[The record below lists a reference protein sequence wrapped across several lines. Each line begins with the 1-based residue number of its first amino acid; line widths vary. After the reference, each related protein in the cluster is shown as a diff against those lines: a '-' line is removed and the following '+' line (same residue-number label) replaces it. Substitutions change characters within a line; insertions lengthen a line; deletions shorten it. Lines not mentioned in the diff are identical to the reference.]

1 VKNPRT
7 ARARST
13 IVNRTVTPRRRPN
26 ADLRERE
33 DLTPKEVDR
42 LQDAAR
48 KHSRYGHRD
57 ATAILIAYRH
67 GLRASELCELTW
79 NMIELDSGRIHVRR
93 AKNGVD
99 STHPLTGKEIRAL
112 RQLRRENLQS
122 RFVFNTE
129 RGGPVTRAWFLKMV
143 LRTGKLAKLA
153 LPIHPHMLRHACG
166 FKLANDGVDT
176 RALQHFLGHRN
187 IMHTVRYTELRS
199 DRFDGF
205 WKDCAIDAVLSMM
218 ASIPGSCSSFWATEV
233 SFTRCGIRS
242 CAPNDSMGSRWVLQA
257 SSVQPRPSNAVVNTR
272 ALQHFLGHRNI
283 MHTVR
288 YTELRSD
295 RFDGFWKD

>member
-1 VKNPRT
+1 VKNPRAT
-7 ARARST
+7 RDPST
-13 IVNRTVTPRRRPN
+13 IVNRTVTPRRPRN

-33 DLTPKEVDR
+33 YLTPKEVDR

-48 KHSRYGHRD
+48 KYSRYGHRD

-67 GLRASELCELTW
+67 GLRASELCGLTW

-122 RFVFNTE
+122 RYVFNTE
-129 RGGPVTRAWFLKMV
+129 RGGPVTRDWLLKMV
-143 LRTGKLAKLA
+143 RRTRELAKLA
-153 LPIHPHMLRHACG
+153 FPIHPHMLRHGCG

-205 WKDCAIDAVLSMM
+205 WKD
-218 ASIPGSCSSFWATEV
+218 
-233 SFTRCGIRS
+233 
-242 CAPNDSMGSRWVLQA
+242 
-257 SSVQPRPSNAVVNTR
+257 
-272 ALQHFLGHRNI
+272 
-283 MHTVR
+283 
-288 YTELRSD
+288 
-295 RFDGFWKD
+295 

>member
-1 VKNPRT
+1 LGGGPAVGRAFELIRAWDQRAGDAARSPTSGDSYPSVDIFPQKDHYSDSVSLKAAFVMGNPSPSRGP
-7 ARARST
+7 ST
-13 IVNRTVTPRRRPN
+13 IVNRTVTPRRRRN

-33 DLTPKEVDR
+33 YLTPKEVER

-112 RQLRRENLQS
+112 RQLRRENLQG
-122 RFVFNTE
+122 RYVFNTE
-129 RGGPVTRAWFLKMV
+129 RGGPVTRAWFLKMIR
-143 LRTGKLAKLA
+143 RTGELAKLPF
-153 LPIHPHMLRHACG
+153 PIHPHMLRHGCG

-205 WKDCAIDAVLSMM
+205 WKD
-218 ASIPGSCSSFWATEV
+218 
-233 SFTRCGIRS
+233 
-242 CAPNDSMGSRWVLQA
+242 
-257 SSVQPRPSNAVVNTR
+257 
-272 ALQHFLGHRNI
+272 
-283 MHTVR
+283 
-288 YTELRSD
+288 
-295 RFDGFWKD
+295 